1 MPSMWAVLTQERAD
15 LTREALALSE
25 TAAARTPPGYTAE
38 EQARD
43 DAIAVRQAQITPM
56 LAREEERREWERTVA
71 AVPTQGGPSDFARA
85 TAVHDRGSDKPFAS
99 LGENLLAIR
108 QASMPG
114 GYFDPRLSASLGMNE
129 TVPADGGFLVQ
140 QDLQAGILRRMYET
154 GALLSRVRKFSV
166 GPNSNGIKLNALAES
181 SRVNGSRWGG
191 VQGYWIEEGGTKVA
205 SRPQF
210 RQIKLELNKLAC
222 LGYATDE
229 LLQDAN
235 ALGALLTDLFPAELT
250 FLAEGAILGGTGAG
264 QPLGILNCGALITVS
279 AETGQ
284 DAATIA
290 YENVVKMW
298 ARLYGPS
305 KSSAVWIANGDITPS
320 LMMMSMGVGTGG
332 VPVWMPAGGIA
343 NAPYETLF
351 GRPIINV
358 EYSPTLGTVGDLL
371 LIDPEQYLWIDKGG
385 VQQASSIH
393 VAFVTDETAFRAV
406 FRCDGA
412 PAWDAPLTPAQGS
425 NTTSPFVAL
434 ATRS

>member
-25 TAAARTPPGYTAE
+25 AAASRTPPGYTAE

-43 DAIAVRQAQITPM
+43 DAIAARQAQITPM

-71 AVPTQGGPSDFARA
+71 AVPSGPHDVARV
-85 TAVHDRGSDKPFAS
+85 TAVHDRASDKPFAS
-99 LGENLLAIR
+99 LGEQLQAIYR
-108 QASMPG
+108 ASIPG
-114 GYFDPRLSASLGMNE
+114 GSFDPRLGAVLGMNE

-154 GALLSRVRKFSV
+154 GELLRRVRKIPVSA
-166 GPNSNGIKLNALAES
+166 NSNGIKINALAES
-181 SRVNGSRWGG
+181 SRATGSRWGG
-191 VQGYWIEEGGTKVA
+191 VQGYWIEEGGTKIA

-210 RQIKLELNKLAC
+210 RQIKLELNKLAA

-229 LLQDAN
+229 LLQDTA
-235 ALGALLTDLFPAELT
+235 ALDAVMTDSFRDELT
-250 FLAEGAILGGTGAG
+250 FLAEAAVLTGTGAG
-264 QPLGILNCGALITVS
+264 QPLGILNSGALITVT

-284 DAATIA
+284 EAATID
-290 YENVVKMW
+290 YLNVIKMW

-305 KSSAVWIANGDITPS
+305 KRSAVWIANADITPS
-320 LMMMSMGVGTGG
+320 LMTMSMGIGTGG
-332 VPVWMPAGGIA
+332 MPVWMPAGGIA
-343 NAPYETLF
+343 NAPFETLM
-351 GRPIINV
+351 GRPIIDV
-358 EYSPTLGTVGDLL
+358 EYSPTLGTIGDLL

-385 VQQASSIH
+385 IQQATSIH

-412 PAWDAPLTPAQGS
+412 PAWEAPLTPFQG
-425 NTTSPFVAL
+425 TATRSPFVAL
-434 ATRS
+434 ATR